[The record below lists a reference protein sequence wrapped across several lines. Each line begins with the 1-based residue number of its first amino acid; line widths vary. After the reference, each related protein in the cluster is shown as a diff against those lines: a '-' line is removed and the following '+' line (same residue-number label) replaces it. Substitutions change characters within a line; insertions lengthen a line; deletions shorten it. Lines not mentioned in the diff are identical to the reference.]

1 MIDRK
6 LQLELLTRPR
16 LARIAGPSGA
26 HLLSALFERSRPSDV
41 WIDAPQFRID
51 YEDQRDTIQDLS
63 SKRFVVTSWDG
74 DEKYRLSLPALAL
87 VDSESACSLLN
98 IIDRLLAYLVR
109 QYKAQ
114 RDQRIPV
121 ARICKDL
128 QLSRESIVTALRYL
142 VDTPAIG
149 TRASGDPGSDGWWL
163 TPMESSLDY
172 PSLDTLLLKLAEW
185 MEHGD
190 PHMQQTTSLLS
201 TSNSH
206 ESKAAPP
213 TRFDRLVHKIKN
225 HAVFAWI
232 LLAFIALAMLANSLD
247 AIASIISRILSMF

>member
-1 MIDRK
+1 MRRWREAKSTWQLMIDRK

-51 YEDQRDTIQDLS
+51 YEDQRNTIQDLS

-74 DEKYRLSLPALAL
+74 NEEYRLSLPALAL

-121 ARICKDL
+121 ARISKDL

-149 TRASGDPGSDGWWL
+149 TRASGDPGSKPGKLGRSARWRPTEVGTAPATHRL
-163 TPMESSLDY
+163 SRAAIVQTGPVC
-172 PSLDTLLLKLAEW
+172 LLCDCLQRSA
-185 MEHGD
+185 
-190 PHMQQTTSLLS
+190 
-201 TSNSH
+201 
-206 ESKAAPP
+206 
-213 TRFDRLVHKIKN
+213 TRP
-225 HAVFAWI
+225 A
-232 LLAFIALAMLANSLD
+232 
-247 AIASIISRILSMF
+247 